1 MLPPNMESQ
10 PRADDE
16 LSSLLTDG
24 LILWRY
30 ASAGR
35 SDLWCMVFELPDGY
49 YFVVDDDPEGPRP
62 YLIHERH
69 PDIDGLINRSEDV
82 SGSLRRCGWTE
93 VDVE

>member
-1 MLPPNMESQ
+1 MMESQ
-10 PRADDE
+10 PRADNE
-16 LSSLLTDG
+16 LSSLLSEG

-30 ASAGR
+30 ASTGR